1 MRARDDSE
9 LVAAVQAGDSASYGE
24 LYERYESKLYNY
36 AYRIAGN
43 PDDARDAMQEA
54 LATVWKRW
62 ERIQHHPNPQA
73 LVLKICINAACDMLR
88 RRIRLSQHEASQPQ
102 NVEPTD
108 PSPSAN
114 EELAR
119 QELKSE
125 IMNAIG
131 QLPANQAEAILM
143 RFVQELP
150 YEAIAS
156 AMGCREATVRTH
168 IARGRSRLCQI
179 LAHLA
184 PTQAMEVIK

>member
-1 MRARDDSE
+1 MDNDCDAYEILIKPIEQQMIRSIWRIVRD
-9 LVAAVQAGDSASYGE
+9 
-24 LYERYESKLYNY
+24 
-36 AYRIAGN
+36 

-54 LATVWKRW
+54 LATIWKRW
-62 ERIQHHPNPQA
+62 ERIQRHPNPQA
-73 LVLKICINAACDMLR
+73 LVLKICVNAACDMLR
-88 RRIRLSQHEASQPQ
+88 RRIRLGQHEASQPQ
-102 NVEPTD
+102 DVEPTD

-150 YEAIAS
+150 YQTIAA
-156 AMGCREATVRTH
+156 AMGCQEATVRTH
-168 IARGRSRLCQI
+168 IARGRARLCQL

-184 PTQAMEVIK
+184 PSKALEVIQ